1 MNIFPRRHALLAV
14 HSDDP
19 GPELGRL
26 VQNGRARW
34 ALMSEVELKL
44 TADLAD
50 LPRIRRA
57 SLEMAGGVRAPRMTL
72 VSTYYDTADRR
83 LARRRLVLRVRRQG
97 RHYIQAVKSQ
107 DLSGAAAAT
116 RGEWE
121 DVIAG
126 ERPDLS
132 APNSAE
138 HLPEA
143 IDEHK
148 LCALFSTEIRRA
160 VIPIRLA

>member
-1 MNIFPRRHALLAV
+1 MP
-14 HSDDP
+14 
-19 GPELGRL
+19 
-26 VQNGRARW
+26 
-34 ALMSEVELKL
+34 EVELKL
-44 TADLAD
+44 AADLAD

-57 SLEMAGGVRAPRMTL
+57 SLEMAGGDRAPRTTL

-83 LARRRLVLRVRRQG
+83 LARRQLVLRVRRQG
-97 RHYIQAVKSQ
+97 RRYIQAVKSQ

-132 APNSAE
+132 APNSGE

-143 IDEHK
+143 IGEHK
-148 LCALFSTEIRRA
+148 LCCFSAPRFGAPSFRSG
-160 VIPIRLA
+160 